1 MRTAWV
7 ISVDLA
13 ETLQEERAV
22 SDRLAEFVSS
32 LEATNTELVEEN
44 LQLLQSAEE
53 AQRSIEELFQLN
65 AQLAAESEGKIQQC
79 SDD

>member
-1 MRTAWV
+1 M
-7 ISVDLA
+7 A

-32 LEATNTELVEEN
+32 LEVTNTELVEEN

>member
-1 MRTAWV
+1 M
-7 ISVDLA
+7 A

-65 AQLAAESEGKIQQC
+65 AQLAAESEGKREQC